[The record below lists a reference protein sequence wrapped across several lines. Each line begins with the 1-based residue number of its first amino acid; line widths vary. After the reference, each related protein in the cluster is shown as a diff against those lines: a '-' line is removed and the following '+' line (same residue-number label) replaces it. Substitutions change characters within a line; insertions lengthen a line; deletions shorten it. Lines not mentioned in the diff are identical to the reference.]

1 VEEEFTVLI
10 INADTMRV
18 ALIEIIA
25 RLKGALRI
33 LSKKIK
39 AQIVRF

>member
-25 RLKGALRI
+25 LLKSDLRI
-33 LSKKIK
+33 LSKEIK
-39 AQIVRF
+39 SI